1 MSSEHNEVNA
11 LLSLARRAAEM
22 AGLDPSDGTAF
33 DEAVQ
38 DAAKEKPDD
47 FFEPHG
53 DEPEIRFM
61 TGEDD
66 AAALAGRSK
75 KKLKVLR
82 AVALALLSV
91 PDTRKLL
98 AVLCILKAMQG
109 KRQSVKFDDAV
120 NDLLRA
126 WGGFD
131 VSTLDAAGPALIGAL
146 CWRMA
151 ETHSVKSRK
160 LTIRSIKRAKR
171 VALIHAKG
179 RTWDKMAKKM
189 GINGDALKKSQH
201 ARRKKQGPRVRE
213 E

>member
-1 MSSEHNEVNA
+1 MNNRPTNRKTGSKQ
-11 LLSLARRAAEM
+11 R
-22 AGLDPSDGTAF
+22 
-33 DEAVQ
+33 
-38 DAAKEKPDD
+38 D

-91 PDTRKLL
+91 PDARKLL
-98 AVLCILKAMQG
+98 AVLRILKATGAKRRG
-109 KRQSVKFDDAV
+109 KRFNDAV

-126 WGGFD
+126 WGGLD
-131 VSTLDAAGPALIGAL
+131 KSTLDAAGPSLLGAL

-151 ETHSVKSRK
+151 DTHGADSDAGK
-160 LTIRSIKRAKR
+160 LASMARAKKAAR
-171 VALIHAKG
+171 QHAAG
-179 RTWDKMAKKM
+179 MTWDKIAEKM
-189 GINGDALKKSQH
+189 GTSGDALKKRQSD
-201 ARRKKQGPRVRE
+201 RRKKQGPRVRAE
-213 E
+213 